1 MISGCKE
8 YSMSDLFTDTVFSP
22 WAKPRGMYHAMAR
35 YQALKGFK
43 PVGPHRSLADSL
55 LSNVTDT
62 CTACGGT
69 GLHGTYGAMGWRIC
83 PVCHGLGEVY
93 RISLEELQAR
103 RQQVLDRYPDA
114 APPGWRPADP
124 ISCPVQELATG
135 RMIDACP
142 RTSHDPVQGELIP
155 NDGGEAGTSF
165 LPWEMCVREAP
176 RPQSAPR
183 PPAQPRITWL
193 GLLALAKRLC
203 RGLGVLH

>member
-1 MISGCKE
+1 MTNHITGA
-8 YSMSDLFTDTVFSP
+8 VFSP
-22 WAKPRGMYHAMAR
+22 WARPRDMFQAMAR

-62 CTACGGT
+62 CTTCGGT

-83 PVCHGLGEVY
+83 PVCHGLGEAY
-93 RISLEELQAR
+93 RISLDELQAL

-114 APPGWRPADP
+114 APPGWTPTEP
-124 ISCPVQELATG
+124 IACPIQELATG
-135 RMIDACP
+135 LMLDACP
-142 RTSHDPVQGELIP
+142 RTSSDPVQEELFADA
-155 NDGGEAGTSF
+155 DGAAGAPF
-165 LPWEMCVREAP
+165 LPWGMCVKEV
-176 RPQSAPR
+176 PQPQPAPR